1 MSQRVILGNY
11 DGNVGMWISAP
22 GKDASS
28 TVFEDLLVDTTRINM
43 QPIMKGVISGISM
56 PQTASSSP
64 FVIYISG
71 LPFNESGWMN
81 WGLTI
86 THGLGYV
93 PLCHLSI
100 LNYEPGTDSPQVYIT
115 STTLTLFYSQV
126 WTNSGLGIPNSMP
139 NPISFNADFHWT
151 LFRQA
156 AV

>member
-1 MSQRVILGNY
+1 MSQRVILGNNS
-11 DGNVGMWISAP
+11 GNVGMWISAP

-43 QPIMKGVISGISM
+43 QPIMKGVVYGLSM
-56 PQTASSSP
+56 PTTSSVTP
-64 FVIYISG
+64 YGVLVGGIVV
-71 LPFNESGWMN
+71 NVAGWMQ
-81 WGLTI
+81 WSMTV

-100 LNYEPGTDSPQVYIT
+100 LNYQPGTDSPQIFIDGT
-115 STTLTLFYSQV
+115 NFTLIYTRK
-126 WTNSGLGIPNSMP
+126 WNSVLGVPDSMP
-139 NPISFNADFHWT
+139 NPLVFDADFHWT